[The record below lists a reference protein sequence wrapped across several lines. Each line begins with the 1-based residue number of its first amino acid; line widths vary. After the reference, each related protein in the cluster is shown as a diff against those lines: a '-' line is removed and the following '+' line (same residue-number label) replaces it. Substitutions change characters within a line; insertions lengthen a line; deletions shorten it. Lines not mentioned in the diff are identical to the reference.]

1 MGKQFLAHA
10 ELLQVCALVYQLFF
24 SPLRRFPGPK
34 LWAISYIP
42 YARSFTSGHGH
53 KDVLELHKKYG
64 PIIRVGPNHLSVDH
78 PDGMQ
83 DLRGHRKS
91 GEHGKDAH
99 NSLVNRHNIIGANR
113 EDHQR
118 FRRLLAHGFS
128 AQSMLAQQ
136 PIIKSYIDKLFIRFH
151 QASSGGQ
158 KPVDVEKWFNFA
170 TFDIVGDLAFGEPF
184 GCLEDA
190 TYHPWVDLIFQSMK
204 NMTFLISSRRLSWIG
219 PLFMM
224 TVPRSLRT
232 KLAENQELSRQKV
245 RKRLDLGTERPDF
258 MDAMLRKSEAL
269 DMPISFEELT
279 SNSFILIIA
288 GSETTATLMSA
299 ATYFLATHPECL
311 AKLNDEVRSAFLS
324 EEQIDM
330 LSVGELKYLSAV
342 LDESLRLYPPAPGPA
357 PRMISQ
363 GGDTIV
369 GEFIPEGTS
378 VDIWHWVLYHDPDHF
393 AMVDEFHPERWLG
406 DDPRFSRDVKNVFQ
420 PFSVGPR
427 SCIGKK

>member
-1 MGKQFLAHA
+1 MYHVTSSSLANA
-10 ELLQVCALVYQLFF
+10 PLVALGCLFF
-24 SPLRRFPGPK
+24 SPLRKFPGPK

-42 YARSFTSGHGH
+42 YARSCTSGHGH
-53 KDVLELHKKYG
+53 KDFLELHKKYG

-99 NSLVNRHNIIGANR
+99 NLSANGRNIIGANR

-136 PIIKSYIDKLFIRFH
+136 SIIKLYIDKLFTRLH
-151 QASSGGQ
+151 EACGGGQ
-158 KPVDVEKWFNFA
+158 KPVNLEKWFNFT
-170 TFDIVGDLAFGEPF
+170 TFDIIGDLAFGEPF

-190 TYHPWVDLIFQSMK
+190 TYHPWVDLLFQSMK
-204 NMTFLISSRRLSWIG
+204 NMSFLINSKRLSWIG

-224 TVPRSLRT
+224 TVPHSLRT

-258 MDAMLRKSEAL
+258 MDAMIRKSKAL
-269 DMPISFEELT
+269 DLPISFEELT
-279 SNSFILIIA
+279 SNAFILIIA

-311 AKLNDEVRSAFLS
+311 AKLKDEVRSAFQS
-324 EEQIDM
+324 EDQIDM
-330 LSVGELKYLSAV
+330 ISVQELKYLSAV
-342 LDESLRLYPPAPGPA
+342 LDESLRLYPPAPGPS
-357 PRMISQ
+357 PRVISE
-363 GGDTIV
+363 GGDTIS
-369 GEFIPEGTS
+369 GNFIPEGTN
-378 VDIWHWVLYHDPDHF
+378 VDIWHWVLYHDPNHF
-393 AMVDEFHPERWLG
+393 AMVEEFHPERWLG
-406 DDPRFSRDVKNVFQ
+406 DDPRFALDAKHVFQ
-420 PFSVGPR
+420 PFSLGPR
-427 SCIGKK
+427 NCIGKK